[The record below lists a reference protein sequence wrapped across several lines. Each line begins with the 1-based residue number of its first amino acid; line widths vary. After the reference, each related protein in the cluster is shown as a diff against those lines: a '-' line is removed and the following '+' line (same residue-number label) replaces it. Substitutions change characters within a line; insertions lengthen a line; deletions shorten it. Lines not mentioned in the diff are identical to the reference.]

1 MNKTGLALTI
11 VLVAAA
17 APVASAQR
25 PAVTVDDDDITIR
38 GCITEVRSPSVTA
51 PSVLVWSRSD
61 IMLAAA
67 EALQE
72 PAGLT
77 GRVFY
82 WLDDEDDMAEHLGRH
97 VEIKGELEDFE
108 EGKVKMERDD
118 GYTKVKLELDGKT
131 EEARVPTSW
140 LRSSTNRDE
149 DDQEVKIVVRK
160 IDVKDIKVLGNCP

>member
-1 MNKTGLALTI
+1 MALTI
-11 VLVAAA
+11 ALVTAA
-17 APVASAQR
+17 APGAGAQR
-25 PAVTVDDDDITIR
+25 SAVTVDDDDITIR
-38 GCITEVRSPSVTA
+38 GCITEARSPSVTA

-67 EALQE
+67 EAFHE

-82 WLDDEDDMAEHLGRH
+82 WIDDEDDLAKHLGKH

-108 EGKVKMERDD
+108 KGKVKMERDD

-140 LRSSTNRDE
+140 LRSSTGRDE

-160 IDVKDIKVLGNCP
+160 IDVNHIKVLGDCR

>member
-1 MNKTGLALTI
+1 
-11 VLVAAA
+11 
-17 APVASAQR
+17 
-25 PAVTVDDDDITIR
+25 
-38 GCITEVRSPSVTA
+38 
-51 PSVLVWSRSD
+51 VLVWSRSD

-67 EALQE
+67 EALHE
-72 PAGLT
+72 PARLT

-82 WLDDEDDMAEHLGRH
+82 WIDDEDDLAKHLGKH

-108 EGKVKMERDD
+108 KGKVKMERDD

-140 LRSSTNRDE
+140 LRSSTGRDE

-160 IDVKDIKVLGNCP
+160 IDVNHIKVLGDCR